1 MTDTAFDF
9 TAIETTEMA
18 APEDM
23 SDTTLC
29 NTPGCSNPVMPYGGR
44 GPRPKKCKDHKGKTS
59 GATTTRKKKSYGTD
73 YTEGVTELLTMPAA
87 VLAVVGSQTNN
98 IPLVADAAVVEH
110 YAPRI
115 ATAVNGLAQER
126 AEVAAVLDRVLKA
139 GPYAALIGAVVPMAI
154 QILANHK
161 ILPAGMGG
169 TMTAEQVLGIV
180 PQSKDTSDA

>member
-9 TAIETTEMA
+9 STVETIETE
-18 APEDM
+18 PVDM
-23 SDTTLC
+23 PDVTYC

-154 QILANHK
+154 QFLAIH
-161 ILPAGMGG
+161 
-169 TMTAEQVLGIV
+169 
-180 PQSKDTSDA
+180 

>member
-1 MTDTAFDF
+1 MSDTAFDF
-9 TAIETTEMA
+9 SSVETIETE
-18 APEDM
+18 PVDM
-23 SDTTLC
+23 PDVTYC
-29 NTPGCSNPVMPYGGR
+29 NTPGCNNPVMPYGGR
-44 GPRPKKCKDHKGKTS
+44 GPRPKKCKDHKGKSAASTP
-59 GATTTRKKKSYGTD
+59 RKKKSFGTD
-73 YTEGVTELLTMPAA
+73 YTEGVAELLTMPAA

-98 IPLVADAAVVEH
+98 IPLVADAAVIEH

-154 QILANHK
+154 QIMANHK

-169 TMTAEQVLGIV
+169 TMTAEQVLGMS
-180 PQSKDTSDA
+180 PQPKETPDA

>member
-9 TAIETTEMA
+9 TTIETVESE
-18 APEDM
+18 PM
-23 SDTTLC
+23 SIETPVMC
-29 NTPGCSNPVMPYGGR
+29 NTPGCNNPVMPYGGR
-44 GPRPKKCKDHKGKTS
+44 GPRPKKCKDHKGKSGPTTS
-59 GATTTRKKKSYGTD
+59 RKKKSYGTD

-126 AEVAAVLDRVLKA
+126 PEVAAVLDRVLKA

-154 QILANHK
+154 QIMANHK

-169 TMTAEQVLGIV
+169 TMTAEQVLGMT
-180 PQSKDTSDA
+180 PPSKDTPDA